1 MVVVE
6 VVVLNQGAL
15 PGFVQA
21 HSLLK
26 LDILEIIIAIDSL
39 TGLLSV
45 SRDKPARAQ

>member
-6 VVVLNQGAL
+6 IVVLNQGAL

-21 HSLLK
+21 HLLLK
-26 LDILEIIIAIDSL
+26 LDKLEINVAVDSL
-39 TGLLSV
+39 NGLLSV